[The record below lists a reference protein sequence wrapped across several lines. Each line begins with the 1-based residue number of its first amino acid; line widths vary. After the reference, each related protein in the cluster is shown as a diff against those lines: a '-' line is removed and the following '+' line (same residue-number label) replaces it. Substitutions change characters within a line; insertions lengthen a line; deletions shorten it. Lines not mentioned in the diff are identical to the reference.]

1 MLLDTYGKAASAERD
16 VDVQLIA
23 ISSYRI
29 IAPKKTTIYFANERS
44 ILALNRE
51 IPGEL
56 GGRNGLT
63 NKDD

>member
-29 IAPKKTTIYFANERS
+29 ITPKKTTIYFANERS